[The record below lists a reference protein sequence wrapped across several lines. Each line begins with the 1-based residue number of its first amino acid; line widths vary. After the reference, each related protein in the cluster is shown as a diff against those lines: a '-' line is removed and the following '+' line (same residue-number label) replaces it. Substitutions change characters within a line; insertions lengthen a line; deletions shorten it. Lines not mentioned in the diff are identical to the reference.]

1 MCLHSL
7 TGVNKKKNPQ
17 DHVKRKFNM
26 VSRQKINAIFTMAI
40 KRMLR
45 EVRYIH
51 RYGDGSKGK
60 MPCFKNSNA
69 AIVKAKNT

>member
-1 MCLHSL
+1 MRLSV
-7 TGVNKKKNPQ
+7 GISI
-17 DHVKRKFNM
+17 KFT
-26 VSRQKINAIFTMAI
+26 IAI

-45 EVRYIH
+45 QVRYIQ
-51 RYGDGSKGK
+51 RNGDGSKGK